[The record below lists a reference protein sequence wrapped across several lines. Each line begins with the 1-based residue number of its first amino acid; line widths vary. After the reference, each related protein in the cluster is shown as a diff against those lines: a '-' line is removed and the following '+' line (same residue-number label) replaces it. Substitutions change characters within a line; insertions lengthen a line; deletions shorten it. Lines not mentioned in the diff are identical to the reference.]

1 MGSKCSKYIPIID
14 AGIYFSKILTL
25 NIPAAIRILNCPLL
39 QVTHTSVK
47 CHSLLS
53 ARPLTGL
60 LPVTHNNQLGHSLLS
75 DRPLILF
82 RVTLQYPTFHSL
94 FFFLLIFLFSAFYNK
109 CIYNWLNEIDYYTSL
124 CFARVKLIMLF
135 HMFLNPIIKI

>member
-1 MGSKCSKYIPIID
+1 MD

-25 NIPAAIRILNCPLL
+25 NIPAAIRTLNCPLL
-39 QVTHTSVK
+39 QATHTCLK
-47 CHSLLS
+47 CHSS
-53 ARPLTGL
+53 FSVMRLTEL

-94 FFFLLIFLFSAFYNK
+94 FFFLLIFLFYAFYNI
-109 CIYNWLNEIDYYTSL
+109 CIYNRLNEIDYYTSL
-124 CFARVKLIMLF
+124 CFARVKLIILF
-135 HMFLNPIIKI
+135 HMFLNRIIKI